1 MYRFI
6 EKYLLCHKCKYPET
20 SMFIRQKKLMSKC
33 RACGH
38 EMALD
43 SFHKAGI
50 QLIKQLPKDMSE
62 IDVQKKEVKPQEVKS
77 EDEEDKKDK
86 KKKKKLEEKDEEV
99 SQEDGMTINSEE
111 IGKSTT
117 APFLSSNH
125 SFNLMMNTLS
135 LPLIFLTDYN
145 WFCNAENILLIYFS
159 NM

>member
-1 MYRFI
+1 
-6 EKYLLCHKCKYPET
+6 
-20 SMFIRQKKLMSKC
+20 
-33 RACGH
+33 
-38 EMALD
+38 MALD

-135 LPLIFLTDYN
+135 LPLIFLNDYN